1 MSEYYI
7 PEPPRMMF
15 EYADTPT
22 ETVFKENLTTYV
34 IDHFEFS
41 DKGVLVH
48 YKDIPF
54 PRKGFPFAEAVASV
68 NIVKR
73 ATMHLLKHKYALIY
87 APKRVL
93 RDFTDISVRILGQYI
108 MKPALMTPLASEL
121 QGTVYVFLVKLGIER
136 SLAVSAGKVLGTII
150 QYDNAYLYRLQD
162 LCSETTK
169 EALIRNPRKEMQRL
183 TDLFIHREKMAH
195 VSLHLEDPIQH
206 KVRYYE
212 IVASKAE
219 RVSKL
224 FRLLLLVPK
233 VKRAFIEAIK
243 HTDLLRM
250 QYDEADRY
258 WVSLRKDYD
267 YQGLSFKERNHGMP
281 QAYKIQI

>member
-1 MSEYYI
+1 MA
-7 PEPPRMMF
+7 F
-15 EYADTPT
+15 EYEDTP
-22 ETVFKENLTTYV
+22 ETGILKENLNVNIITN
-34 IDHFEFS
+34 IEMS
-41 DKGVLVH
+41 DKGFLIY

-54 PRKGFPFAEAVASV
+54 PKKGFPFPEAVASV

-73 ATMHLLKHKYALIY
+73 ATMHLLKHKYALIL

-93 RDFTDISVRILGQYI
+93 RDFTDIATRILGQYI
-108 MKPALMTPLASEL
+108 MKPELMTPLASEL

-150 QYDNAYLYRLQD
+150 QYDNAYLSRLQD

-169 EALIRNPRKEMQRL
+169 EALIQNPRKELQRL
-183 TDLFIHREKMAH
+183 TDIFIHREKMAH
-195 VSLHLEDPIQH
+195 VSMYFEDKIQH
-206 KVRYYE
+206 KISYYE
-212 IVASKAE
+212 IVANKAR

-224 FRLLLLVPK
+224 FRLMLLIPK

-243 HTDLLRM
+243 HTDLQRM

-267 YQGLSFKERNHGMP
+267 YQGLSFKERNQGMP